1 MEPEQSQ
8 NFNER
13 LSQWV
18 ANQGFWFQVRYS
30 MSGGGTKGTA
40 MFHVLRMG
48 FRLLIFLVV
57 AVIATAVYLAKLPDS
72 RRFND
77 GLKDSL
83 QAGLSA
89 SETELRGFSRVQ
101 GQLGISRLSFE
112 GGDQTFF
119 NSMVGK
125 NIRCKM
131 GFLDGITGQW
141 DPGTISLSQLEL
153 ELRAG
158 ADDAESAMMISKA
171 LFRKSNKVLVNSLE
185 VADASVSWGYS
196 ERTRGSID
204 HSLLKI
210 QRLDNGLRLHFKGGT
225 LSQNW
230 LRNLEIVNLLVVC
243 DPEGLTFEKAEFRRG
258 QGTVDL
264 SGLIVSGGERPLV
277 RGTAKIRNLGLE
289 SMLPVAARN
298 FVEGTMSG
306 DFRVSGSTNSLDGIG
321 FAGRVTL
328 GGQDDQDGTDG
339 EEGKDVIS
347 LREQVPLLRALSVV
361 DFSRN
366 YHRVDFS
373 EGTFLMKTTG
383 GGMELT
389 ELNLKAG
396 DLFSLEGSLRVRLPT
411 AEETQAALAKGE
423 AAGGEPL
430 VPGENADTDEKTSRA
445 AVADFTLSR
454 AAAAARRAKEGTQ
467 ADGSSSERLGLS
479 PEMRRLEEQASER
492 LSRTLRYE
500 GMLRTTL
507 PADAFELAPRLAAQF
522 PVDSTLGRVPLMVPI
537 EGSLYE
543 LTFKQAED
551 IYALRSH

>member
-30 MSGGGTKGTA
+30 MTGGGTKGTA
-40 MFHVLRMG
+40 MFHVLRMAT
-48 FRLLIFLVV
+48 RLLIFLVV
-57 AVIATAVYLAKLPDS
+57 AVIAVAVYLAKLPDS
-72 RRFND
+72 KRFNA

-89 SETELRGFSRVQ
+89 SETELGGFSRVQ
-101 GQLGISRLSFE
+101 GQLGISRLSFK

-119 NSMVGK
+119 NSMVVK

-141 DPGTISLSQLEL
+141 DPGTVSLSQLEL

-158 ADDAESAMMISKA
+158 ADDAESAQMISNA
-171 LFRKSNKVLVNSLE
+171 LFRKSNEVLVNSLE

-210 QRLDNGLRLHFKGGT
+210 QRQDNGLRLHFKGGT

-243 DPEGLTFEKAEFRRG
+243 DSEGLTFEKAEFRRG

-264 SGLIVSGGERPLV
+264 SGLRVSGGERPLV

-289 SMLPVAARN
+289 NMLPVAARN
-298 FVEGTMSG
+298 FIEGTMSG

-328 GGQDDQDGTDG
+328 GGDGGEDG
-339 EEGKDVIS
+339 EEAKDVIS
-347 LREQVPLLRALSVV
+347 LREQLPLLRALSVV

-423 AAGGEPL
+423 AAGGAPL
-430 VPGENADTDEKTSRA
+430 VPGENADAEEKAFRA
-445 AVADFTLSR
+445 ENADFTLSR
-454 AAAAARRAKEGTQ
+454 AANAAKRAKEGTQ
-467 ADGSSSERLGLS
+467 ADVSLSERLSLS

-500 GMLRTTL
+500 GILRITL

-551 IYALRSH
+551 IYAQRSH